1 MKRMSFVDFILDEN
15 FDELE
20 WNVNWCYTLFEKAMN
35 LIIKMI
41 NYIFNSW
48 MNESIF
54 YFMTPLFL
62 LCINLLKN
70 YS

>member
-20 WNVNWCYTLFEKAMN
+20 WNVNWCNTLFEKAMN

-48 MNESIF
+48 MN
-54 YFMTPLFL
+54 
-62 LCINLLKN
+62 
-70 YS
+70 